1 MEVIRGY
8 RFNEIVERHQRYLS
22 GNTGSKLD
30 RRGSVANSIVLF
42 DGPSRNIAGFSFSRF
57 TFSSAIFADSPS
69 FFDSSFECAKF
80 SYCQM
85 RGASFIDCNLKHAD
99 LDFADLTGSSFI
111 RCDFEG
117 ATMRD
122 TALEHA
128 CFQDCTN
135 IPYIPMSCPETGAF
149 VAYKIGYGMT
159 KDVLSLRSEMRVIKL
174 EIPEDARRSSATGR
188 KCRASKAKVL
198 SIESVVGD
206 QSCDCAR
213 SSWDPDFIYKVGE
226 TYEIKHFDGNRFN
239 ECAPGIHFFL
249 GRNEALRYAGFY
261 VE

>member
-1 MEVIRGY
+1 MEVIGGY
-8 RFNEIVERHQRYLS
+8 RFSQIVEGHRKYLS
-22 GNTGSKLD
+22 GITDSVLD
-30 RRGSVANSIVLF
+30 RRGNVKDSIVLL
-42 DGPSRNIAGFSFSRF
+42 DGPSKHWAGFNFSRF
-57 TFSSAIFADSPS
+57 IFSGAILADSPL
-69 FFDSSFECAKF
+69 FFDSNFEWAKF

-85 RGASFIDCNLKHAD
+85 RGASFMDCNFKHAD
-99 LDFADLTGSSFI
+99 LDYADLTGSTFI

-117 ATMRD
+117 ATMRGA
-122 TALEHA
+122 ALEYA
-128 CFQDCTN
+128 YFQDCTN

-159 KDVLSLRSEMRVIKL
+159 KDVLTLRSEMRVIKL

-213 SSWDPDFIYKVGE
+213 STWDPDFIYKVGE